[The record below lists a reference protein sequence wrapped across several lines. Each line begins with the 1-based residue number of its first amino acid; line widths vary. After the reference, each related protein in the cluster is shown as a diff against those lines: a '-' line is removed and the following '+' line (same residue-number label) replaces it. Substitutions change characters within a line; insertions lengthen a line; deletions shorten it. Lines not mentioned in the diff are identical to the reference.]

1 MCRIVWDRFL
11 LIKLDEFETTQI
23 RRQNSAPFPAV
34 LSQPFFGTLFFHA
47 PGESLLFLFF
57 VSLPGLP
64 HPPRHWVS
72 TPLPVT
78 EFARGNREHR
88 ELGLYIIVYIH
99 TYIQCHTNI
108 HTCKHPYIPPTALS
122 CRGSGGP
129 DRGEWLIRYPLPRGG
144 VGRSIYADKTRAF

>member
-1 MCRIVWDRFL
+1 MGRFL
-11 LIKLDEFETTQI
+11 LTELDEFDTHKNRQ
-23 RRQNSAPFPAV
+23 QNSAPFLAV
-34 LSQPFFGTLFFHA
+34 LSQQLFGTLFSHA
-47 PGESLLFLFF
+47 PGESLFFLFF
-57 VSLPGLP
+57 ASLPGLP

-78 EFARGNREHR
+78 EFARRNGEHR

-108 HTCKHPYIPPTALS
+108 HTCKHPYIPQTALS

-129 DRGEWLIRYPLPRGG
+129 DRGEWLIPTATWRSGPLHLC
-144 VGRSIYADKTRAF
+144 